1 MLFNSFQFLIFFPVV
16 TLAFY
21 LLPHK
26 YRWFHLLAASCVFY
40 MAFIPVYILILF
52 STIVIDYFAGILIE
66 RVSTQSKRRALVI
79 ITVILNLLVLAVFK
93 YYNFFLE
100 QAGIILS
107 GLGYQAPNLPY
118 LNILLP
124 IGLSFHTFQALSYI
138 FEVSRG
144 NVKAER
150 HFGIYSLYVMFFPQL
165 VAGPIERPQNM
176 LHQFHEE
183 KHYDSN
189 QMIIGIK
196 IMLWGFVKKLVVA
209 DRLNVYVNEIYS
221 QAYKTGSLNLWL
233 AVMLFFPF
241 QIYCDFSGYSSIA
254 VGSAKVLGFNLMENF
269 RTPFFS
275 LTTSELW
282 NRWHISLSSWF
293 RDYLYQPIVIALRD
307 YGKFSVVVGL
317 MVTFFLSGL
326 WHGAGLSF
334 ILYGLFQ
341 GTVVVLE
348 FLLGI
353 KTTKLSKKR
362 YGKLIGVLSTYFFF
376 SLSLIF
382 FRSLGLRK
390 AGYIFK
396 KMFWDFDMQYVQ
408 ISKVAVFSYTVS
420 FASIVGLILFERW
433 QGERLFYQS
442 FSLAKEV
449 VISLTLI
456 VIMILFGVFY
466 NVSFIYFQF

>member
-16 TLAFY
+16 TLIFF

-40 MAFIPVYILILF
+40 MAFVPVYILILF
-52 STIVIDYFAGILIE
+52 ATIIIDYFAGIIIE
-66 RVSTQSKRRALVI
+66 QADPRKRKMLVT
-79 ITVILNLLVLAVFK
+79 ITVVLNILVLAIFK
-93 YYNFFLE
+93 YYNFFLD
-100 QAGIILS
+100 QASLILS
-107 GLGYQAPNLPY
+107 GIGFRSLNLPY
-118 LNILLP
+118 LDILLP

-150 HFGIYSLYVMFFPQL
+150 HFGIYALYVMFFPQL

-183 KHYDSN
+183 RHFDGDRV
-189 QMIIGIK
+189 IVGIK
-196 IMLWGFVKKLVVA
+196 IMMWGFVKKLVIA
-209 DRLNVYVNEIYS
+209 DRLGIYVNEVYS
-221 QAYKTGSLNLWL
+221 NASKVGSLNLWL
-233 AVMLFFPF
+233 AVMIFFPF

-254 VGSAKVLGFNLMENF
+254 IGSAKVLGFNLMENF

-307 YGKFSVVVGL
+307 YGKTSVVAGL
-317 MVTFFLSGL
+317 LITFFLSGL

-341 GTVVVLE
+341 GTVMVIE

-353 KTTKLSKKR
+353 KTTKLAKKPF
-362 YGKLIGVLSTYFFF
+362 GKIRGVLTTYFLF
-376 SLSLIF
+376 SLSLVF
-382 FRSLGLRK
+382 FRALGLRK
-390 AGYIFK
+390 VGTVFS
-396 KMFWDFDMQYVQ
+396 KMFWNFDLHYVSF
-408 ISKVAVFSYTVS
+408 SKVVGFSYLVS
-420 FASIVGLILFERW
+420 FASIIALILFERSD
-433 QGERLFYQS
+433 GERLFYRS
-442 FSLAKEV
+442 YSLSKEV
-449 VISLTLI
+449 MITLSMI
-456 VIMILFGVFY
+456 IILILFGVFY